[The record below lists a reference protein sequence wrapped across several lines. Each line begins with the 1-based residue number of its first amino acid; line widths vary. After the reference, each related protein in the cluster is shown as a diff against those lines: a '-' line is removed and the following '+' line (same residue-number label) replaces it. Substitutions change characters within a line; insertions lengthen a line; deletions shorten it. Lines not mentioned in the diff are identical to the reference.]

1 MNILF
6 YDTGS
11 YTYNDLL
18 YHFEKLGHTCK
29 FMLYLFPDPFE
40 DDFFC
45 ERMKQE
51 LDTQN
56 YDLVFSVN
64 FSPLVATVCKEKG
77 IPYLSWSYDS
87 PIILPPCIWL
97 CPSHISSG

>member
-11 YTYNDLL
+11 YTYKDLL
-18 YHFEKLGHTCK
+18 YHFEALGHTCK

-45 ERMKQE
+45 ERMRDE
-51 LDTQN
+51 LHT
-56 YDLVFSVN
+56 
-64 FSPLVATVCKEKG
+64 TVSKN
-77 IPYLSWSYDS
+77 
-87 PIILPPCIWL
+87 
-97 CPSHISSG
+97 